1 MENSAVDCFNQD
13 SMERVQTTFSVY
25 IPASPIAKDTETGDD
40 LMILCNVFAMDKKT
54 GNT

>member
-1 MENSAVDCFNQD
+1 MENSAVDSFNQD

-25 IPASPIAKDTETGDD
+25 IPASPIAMDTEAGGN
-40 LMILCNVFAMDKKT
+40 LMMLCKKT